1 MDYLDIISDLK
12 KKVYKPV
19 YFLSG
24 EEPYF
29 IDQISDFI
37 EKKVLDENEKEFNQT
52 VLYGRDT
59 DVGTIIGEAKRYPMM
74 SDKMVIIVKE
84 AQNIRN
90 IEDLD
95 SYIAN
100 PLNSTILVIC
110 YKYKTL
116 DKRKAFPKTVA
127 KKGVLFESK
136 KLYDN
141 KIPDWISAYLKDK
154 KYTISPKSSQLLTE
168 YLGNDLGKISNELD
182 KLMINLPP
190 GTEITPDH
198 IQMNIGISKD
208 FNTFELNDA
217 LTKKDVVKANRIINY
232 FASNSKEHPLV
243 LTIASLNSFF
253 VKLLR
258 YHGLEDKSKESAA
271 KALGV
276 HPFFVSD
283 YINAARN
290 YPMQKLKAIAGYL
303 REYDLRSK
311 GVDNASADDG
321 ALMKELIWKI
331 LH

>member
-12 KKVYKPV
+12 KKNYKPV

-37 EKKVLDENEKEFNQT
+37 EKKVLDESEKEFNQT
-52 VLYGRDT
+52 ILYGRDT
-59 DVGTIIGEAKRYPMM
+59 DVGTIVGEAKRYPMM

-90 IEDLD
+90 IEELD

-100 PLNSTILVIC
+100 PLDSTILVIC

-116 DKRKAFPKTVA
+116 DKRKSFPKTVA

-136 KLYDN
+136 KLYEN
-141 KIPDWISAYLKDK
+141 KIPDWITSYLKEK
-154 KYTISPKSSQLLTE
+154 KYTASPKSSQMLTE
-168 YLGNDLGKISNELD
+168 YLGTDLGKITNELD

-217 LTKKDVVKANRIINY
+217 LTKRDVVKANRIINY
-232 FASNSKEHPLV
+232 FAANSKDHPLV

-283 YINAARN
+283 YIAAARN

-311 GVDNASADDG
+311 GIDNATADDG

>member
-1 MDYLDIISDLK
+1 VEFNDILSDLK
-12 KKVYKPV
+12 SKKYKPV

-29 IDQISDFI
+29 IDRISDFI
-37 EKKVLDENEKEFNQT
+37 EKKVLDESEREFNQT

-74 SDKMVIIVKE
+74 SDRMVVIVKE
-84 AQNIRN
+84 AQNIKN

-95 SYIAN
+95 AYVNN
-100 PLNSTILVIC
+100 PLDSTLLVIC

-136 KLYDN
+136 KLYEN
-141 KIPDWISAYLKDK
+141 KIPDWISGYLKEK
-154 KYTISPKSSQLLTE
+154 KYTVTPKSSQLLTE
-168 YLGNDLGKISNELD
+168 YLGTDLAKIVNELD

-198 IQMNIGISKD
+198 IQQNIGISKD

-217 LTKKDVVKANRIINY
+217 LSKRDIVKANQIVNY
-232 FASNSKEHPLV
+232 FASNSKDHPIPV
-243 LTIASLNSFF
+243 TIASLNTFF

-258 YHGLEDKSKESAA
+258 YHFLEDKSKDAA
-271 KALGV
+271 ARALGV

-283 YINAARN
+283 YINAAKN
-290 YPMQKLKAIAGYL
+290 YPTAKIKSIVSNL

-311 GVDNASADDG
+311 GVDNASADEG
-321 ALMKELIWKI
+321 ELMKELIWKI

>member
-1 MDYLDIISDLK
+1 MEYNDILSDLK
-12 KKVYKPV
+12 KKIYKPV

-37 EKKVLDENEKEFNQT
+37 EKKVLDEAEREFNQT
-52 VLYGRDT
+52 ILYGRDT

-74 SDKMVIIVKE
+74 SEKMVIIVKE
-84 AQNIRN
+84 AQNVKN

-95 SYIAN
+95 AYINN
-100 PLNSTILVIC
+100 PLESTILVLC

-127 KKGVLFESK
+127 KKGILFESK
-136 KLYDN
+136 KLYEN
-141 KIPDWISAYLKDK
+141 KIPDWIAGYLKEK
-154 KYTISPKSSQLLTE
+154 KYSVSPKSSQLLTE
-168 YLGNDLGKISNELD
+168 YLGTDLAKIVNELD

-198 IQMNIGISKD
+198 IQTNIGISKD

-217 LTKKDVVKANRIINY
+217 LTKRDVVKANRIINY
-232 FASNSKEHPLV
+232 FAANAKDHPIV

-258 YHGLEDKSKESAA
+258 YHGLEDKSKDSAA
-271 KALGV
+271 RALGV
-276 HPFFVSD
+276 HPFFVND
-283 YINAARN
+283 YIVAARN
-290 YPMQKLKAIAGYL
+290 YPMEKLKAIFSFL

-311 GVDNASADDG
+311 GMDNVSADEG
-321 ALMKELIWKI
+321 ELMKELIWKI

>member
-1 MDYLDIISDLK
+1 MNYLDIISDLK

-29 IDQISDFI
+29 IDKISDFI
-37 EKKVLDENEKEFNQT
+37 EQKVLDESEKEFNQT
-52 VLYGRDT
+52 ILYGRDT
-59 DVGTIIGEAKRYPMM
+59 DVVAIIGEAKRYPMM

-84 AQNIRN
+84 AQNIKN
-90 IEDLD
+90 IEGLD
-95 SYIAN
+95 SYISN
-100 PLNSTILVIC
+100 PLDSTILVIC

-116 DKRKAFPKTVA
+116 DKRKSFPKTVA
-127 KKGVLFESK
+127 KKGILFESK
-136 KLYDN
+136 KLYEN
-141 KIPDWISAYLKDK
+141 KIPDWISGYLKEK
-154 KYTISPKSSQLLTE
+154 KYAISPKSSQLLTE
-168 YLGNDLGKISNELD
+168 YLGTDLGKISNELD

-190 GTEITPDH
+190 GTEISPDH

-217 LTKKDVVKANRIINY
+217 LTKRDVVKANRIVNY
-232 FASNSKEHPLV
+232 FAANSKEHPLV

-258 YHGLEDKSKESAA
+258 YHGLEDKSKDSAA
-271 KALGV
+271 RALGV
-276 HPFFVSD
+276 NPFFVND
-283 YINAARN
+283 YIAAARN
-290 YPMQKLKAIAGYL
+290 YPMEKIKAISGFL

-311 GVDNASADDG
+311 GIDNASADDG
-321 ALMKELIWKI
+321 ELMKELIWKI

>member
-12 KKVYKPV
+12 KKAYKPV

-59 DVGTIIGEAKRYPMM
+59 DVGTIVGEAKRYPMM

-100 PLNSTILVIC
+100 PLDSTILVIC

-141 KIPDWISAYLKDK
+141 KIPDWIAAYLKDK

-232 FASNSKEHPLV
+232 FAANSKEHPLV

-271 KALGV
+271 RALGV

-311 GVDNASADDG
+311 GIDNASADDG